1 MFQKRLL
8 SAIAT
13 LAVLMS
19 AASISVSAQGVT
31 TGAMS
36 GTVTDPNGNPIESVQ
51 IQVRS
56 GRTGSTAG
64 ALTRSTGQYT
74 VQGLEPDDQYSIT
87 VRRIG
92 YQPATRNNLRVS
104 LGQTDREDFV
114 LVPQTNLL
122 SAVKV
127 TGEADPVINPTK
139 TGTGTQ
145 FGDSALHRLPT
156 LNRNFADF
164 VSLVPQVST
173 TTGSLSGGGVNIRQN
188 AIQIDGA
195 AAGDLFGLG
204 TTGQAG
210 SSANAKSIPLDA
222 VKEYQV
228 LLSPFDVRQGNFGG
242 LLVNAVTKSGTN
254 QFHGSAYGYERG
266 QNLTRKQTYLA
277 EFYQRNYGFTLSG
290 PIIKD
295 RLFFF
300 VNPEWQK
307 YHTPTS
313 GPDASAPPCLTG
325 GTSSTCNY
333 IAQTSIDSVNHILS
347 NTYGFTG
354 GGNGAKILKQ
364 NPTTNVFARIDANL
378 PFNTRAVLRHN
389 YVRADLTVF
398 GRSVATSASPIFNLS
413 SNSYFL
419 SNKTNSTVAEFFTNL
434 PRGFYNEF
442 LVNYTNTH
450 DFRTVPVNF
459 PSVDVKG
466 IPRVDATTP
475 ATFRFGTEN
484 SSQGNALDQRT
495 LEVTENVTFPIG
507 THSITVGGKDL
518 VYKWVN
524 LFGQNRLGNWTF
536 NSMDSLRIGKPAS
549 YTVSVP
555 APTDLN
561 HGLVIARAHLYSGYV
576 QDVWTVTPRFTFSYG
591 VRADKPNFLD
601 KPPFNQPVWDIYNR
615 STSAVPARALISPRL
630 GFNWDVNGDQRNQI
644 RGGMGYY
651 TGVPPFVYLSNAFG
665 NSGLSGFA
673 SLTCGQTSVNTHPPA
688 FNAANIATPPAA
700 CADSIVGATVNKG
713 NSANPTA
720 SQLASSNIA
729 TIDPKFRFPQ
739 YQKWNAAWDHRFG
752 NGMVSTIEGL
762 YTYSIANPFYTNLAL
777 AGVQG
782 IGPHGRV
789 MYGNITAT
797 GTSAALVGPRAQV
810 IDVTDSHGDY
820 TYSITGQ
827 LQKTFFDRFQSSFSY
842 TYSQSRDIAGI
853 TSSTQGSNYRY
864 QRDVWGPLEDRK
876 LQRGKNDQPHK
887 IVATGSWHFKSL
899 TDVSFI
905 YTGNSGA
912 PYDYVV
918 GVGSGSGS
926 GDLNGDGQS
935 QNDLVYV
942 PTDAHDPNEILFT
955 GYNGVAPNLTAA
967 QAIASAAAQADALEA
982 FIKKTPCL
990 RNQRGHIMNR
1000 NTCRNPWQN
1009 EVDLSVGQSLQAF
1022 GQQNLQ
1028 LRLDVLNFGNLL
1040 NRKWG
1045 EQLFSDQGSTCGSIC
1060 SATILMTQSGNKL
1073 GSSPQQAV
1081 GIYTFDTSLR
1091 RFSGLNASSNY
1102 RMQLSLRY
1110 SF

>member
-36 GTVTDPNGNPIESVQ
+36 GTVTDPNGKPIESVQ

-74 VQGLEPDDQYSIT
+74 VQGLEPDDQYTIT

-92 YQPATRNNLRVS
+92 FQPASRNNLRVS

-122 SAVKV
+122 SAVKI
-127 TGEADPVINPTK
+127 TGEADPVINPSK

-145 FGDSALHRLPT
+145 FGDSALHRLPS
-156 LNRNFADF
+156 LNRNFVDF

-204 TTGQAG
+204 TTGQPGAQSNG
-210 SSANAKSIPLDA
+210 KSIPLDA

-242 LLVNAVTKSGTN
+242 LLINAVTKSGTN
-254 QFHGSAYGYERG
+254 DFHGSAYGYERG

-277 EFYQRNYGFTLSG
+277 EFYQRNYGFTFSG

-307 YHTPTS
+307 YHTPTT
-313 GPDASAPPCLTG
+313 GPDATSPQCAAG
-325 GTSSTCNY
+325 GSSSTCLY
-333 IAQTSIDSVNHILS
+333 VAQTYVDSLNHILT
-347 NTYGFTG
+347 NNYGFTDA
-354 GGNGAKILKQ
+354 GNTSKVLRE
-364 NPTTNVFARIDANL
+364 NPLANVFGRIDANL

-389 YVRADLTVF
+389 YAKSDLTTF
-398 GRSVATSASPIFNLS
+398 SRSLATSASPILNLTSNKYLFS
-413 SNSYFL
+413 S
-419 SNKTNSTVAEFFTNL
+419 KTNSTVGEFFTNL
-434 PRGFYNEF
+434 PRGFYNE
-442 LVNYTNTH
+442 LLINYTNTH

-466 IPRVDATTP
+466 IPRTDVATK

-495 LEVTENVTFPIG
+495 LEVTDNVTFPIG

-524 LFGQNRLGNWTF
+524 LFGQNRLGNWVF
-536 NSMDSLRIGKPAS
+536 NSLDSLRQGIAAS
-549 YTVSVP
+549 YTVSAP
-555 APTDLN
+555 APTDKN
-561 HGLVIARAHLYSGYV
+561 NGLVIARAHLYSGYL
-576 QDVWTVTPRFTFSYG
+576 QDVWTVTPGFTFSYG
-591 VRADKPNFLD
+591 LRADRPNFLD
-601 KPPFNQPVWDIYNR
+601 RPPFNQPVWDVYHR
-615 STSAVPARALISPRL
+615 STSAVPVRTMLSPRL
-630 GFNWDVNGDQRNQI
+630 GFNWDVTGDQRNQL

-673 SLTCGQTSVNTHPPA
+673 SLFCGGAAGSATAPPA
-688 FNAANIATPPAA
+688 FTAANIAKPPSA
-700 CADSIVGATVNKG
+700 CGATG
-713 NSANPTA
+713 SGTA
-720 SQLASSNIA
+720 ATIASNANIA
-729 TIDPKFRFPQ
+729 TTDPKFRFPQ

-777 AGVQG
+777 AGNQG
-782 IGPHGRV
+782 LGPHGRV
-789 MYGNITAT
+789 MYGAITAT
-797 GTSAALVGPRAQV
+797 GTTPVFIGNRQQV

-827 LQKTFFDRFQSSFSY
+827 LQKTFFDRFQSSFAY
-842 TYSQSRDIAGI
+842 TYSQSRDIATI

-864 QRDVWGPLEDRK
+864 QRDIWGPLEDRK
-876 LQRGKNDQPHK
+876 LQRSKNDQPHK

-918 GVGSGSGS
+918 GVGTGTGS

-935 QNDLVYV
+935 QNDLFYV
-942 PTDAHDPNEILFT
+942 PTDAHDPNEMLFT
-955 GYNGVAPNLTAA
+955 GYNGNAA
-967 QAIASAAAQADALEA
+967 AVASAAAQADALEK
-982 FIKKTPCL
+982 FIKQTPCL

-1045 EQLFSDQGSTCGSIC
+1045 EQLFSDQGSTCGSNC
-1060 SATILMTQSGNKL
+1060 SATILVTQSGNKL
-1073 GSSPQQAV
+1073 GSTQSQAIGV
-1081 GIYTFDTSLR
+1081 YTFDSNLR